1 MEMTNLFICCV
12 LVLAELMGAVLVSPV
27 FLVLLALHATIF
39 FYFYNLGTQNMN

>member
-1 MEMTNLFICCV
+1 MEMTNLFICC
-12 LVLAELMGAVLVSPV
+12 VLAELMGAVLVSPV